1 MAACY
6 LRGVK
11 ALLAASLL
19 TLAGCFE
26 ALDGGACTRD
36 SDCPGAVCTRVGE
49 CATQAYALR
58 VTWTIDGV
66 AASDTACAGVSE
78 LELSVIDPSTGTS
91 HTIRPVPCAAGSFFF
106 DKLPLGYTD
115 VQLWSF
121 GLSGERLTFA
131 SGTAVGSGGVVAID
145 L

>member
-1 MAACY
+1 M
-6 LRGVK
+6 R

-26 ALDGGACTRD
+26 ALDSGACARD
-36 SDCPGAVCTRVGE
+36 NDCPGAVCTRVGE

-58 VTWTIDGV
+58 VTWTIDGAPADETTCV
-66 AASDTACAGVSE
+66 GVSE

-91 HTIRPVPCAAGSFFF
+91 HTLRPVPCAPGSFFF
-106 DKLPLGYTD
+106 DKLPLAYTD

-131 SGTAVGSGGVVAID
+131 SGTAVGSGGSVALD
-145 L
+145 LR